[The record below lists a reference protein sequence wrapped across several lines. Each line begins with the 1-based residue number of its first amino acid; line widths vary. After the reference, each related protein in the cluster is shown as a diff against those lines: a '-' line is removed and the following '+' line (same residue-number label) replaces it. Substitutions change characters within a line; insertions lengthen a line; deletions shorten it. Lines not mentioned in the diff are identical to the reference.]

1 MAIKVNQDP
10 LKDNEKEPKQ
20 HYRILNWKE
29 YNQALINRGSLSFW
43 LDETVI
49 SEWYNPK
56 NNGKQGANNY
66 NRFT

>member
-20 HYRILNWKE
+20 QYRILNWKE
-29 YNQALINRGSLSFW
+29 YNQALINRGSLNFW

-56 NNGKQGANNY
+56 KNGKQGANNY

>member
-49 SEWYNPK
+49 S
-56 NNGKQGANNY
+56 
-66 NRFT
+66 

>member
-20 HYRILNWKE
+20 QYRILNWKE